1 MKRLWKRL
9 ISTFLA
15 FVLLIS
21 NATIIHAEESQY
33 AHSDEASS
41 GGVTLKVE
49 WNDLVLGQET
59 TFHVSAT
66 GGSGN
71 YKFRM
76 EAPSY
81 TDPDVLSYESVA
93 DPSRGEWLNYTE
105 ECGSHDYTFTM
116 MASGTYNF
124 RFYVMD
130 KTANMNYLRTNTF
143 IQVSSPNYP
152 SVNSI
157 VQSAVAQCN
166 AETDGSDYAKALWLH
181 DWLLNQLDYDK
192 SLKWSSAESALTRGL
207 GTCQSYESAYSK
219 LLTAAGIENAETRD
233 TYDGHTWNAFK
244 IDGEWYQVDC
254 TWDDSNDDWYNFD
267 ERRLYFGLTDELM
280 SIAHPGHAKIYT
292 AAGYATRSISLAN
305 NYFVKS
311 GEAAKWVASYKD
323 RIQENLNAGKTQ
335 FSITADNA
343 AYPPSIYGIQNG
355 IIAYVMNTT
364 DWYVNG
370 KKVELVAQT
379 NGAQFDFT
387 VPCTEHKWDEGKV
400 TTEPTCEKE
409 GIKTYTCKNCQT
421 TKTESIKALDHDYSK
436 EWTIDQEATCQQEG
450 SKSHHCTRC
459 DSKTDVTVIPKTSHS
474 WDSGVVTI
482 KAICTKDGV
491 KTYTCKNCKTTKT
504 EVINALGHDYS
515 NEWTIDKAATCTNEG
530 SKSHHCT
537 RCDSK
542 TDVTV
547 VPKTGHNWDA
557 GVVATKASCTKDGVK
572 TYTCKDC
579 KVTKTEVIKALGHN
593 YSNEWTIDKAATCT
607 NEGSKSHHC
616 SRCDSKT
623 DVTVIPKTG
632 HNWDAGVVTTK
643 ATCTKDGVK
652 TYTCKDCKTTKTEVI
667 KALGHNYSNDWT
679 IDKAATCTNEGSK
692 SHHCS
697 RCDSKT
703 DVTVIPKTSHAWDS
717 GVVIKNA
724 TYSETGVKRYT
735 CTKCGTTKD
744 ESIAKLVDD
753 RASVMYRTHV
763 QSIGWQDFVQ
773 DGKMSGTSG
782 QSKRLEGIIIQ
793 VSSKLNGSIE
803 YQTHVQSIGWQGWKS
818 NGAMSGTSGQSKRLE
833 AIRIRLT
840 GEIAN
845 KYDVYY
851 RVHCQSYGWLGW
863 AKNGKASGS
872 EGFSKRLEGIEIC
885 LVKKGGNAP
894 GTTNNAF
901 VRKSISYRTHVQDYG
916 WQGYVYDGQQSGT
929 SGQSKRLEGI
939 NIKLSPSLNGNV
951 VYRTHV
957 QSYGWQDWKSNDA
970 MSGTSGQSKRL
981 EAIQIK
987 LTGQVANE
995 YDVYYRVHCQN
1006 FGWLGWAKNG
1016 ESSGTEG
1023 YSRRLEAIQICLVP
1037 KGQKAPGDTNNRFYK
1052 K

>member
-1 MKRLWKRL
+1 MKRVGKRL

-49 WNDLVLGQET
+49 WNEPVLGQET

-93 DPSRGEWLNYTE
+93 DPSPGEWLNYTE

-130 KTANMNYLRTNTF
+130 KAANMNYLRTNTF

-157 VQSAVAQCN
+157 IQSAVEQCN

-244 IDGEWYQVDC
+244 INGEWYQVDC

-292 AAGYATRSISLAN
+292 AAGYATRSTSLAN

-343 AYPPSIYGIQNG
+343 AYPSSIYGIQNG
-355 IIAYVMNTT
+355 IIAYVINTT

-370 KKVELVAQT
+370 KKVDLVAKT

-421 TKTESIKALDHDYSK
+421 IKTESIKPLGHDYSK
-436 EWTIDQEATCQQEG
+436 EWTVDQEATCTNEG

-459 DSKTDVTVIPKTSHS
+459 DSKSDVTAIPKIGHN
-474 WDSGVVTI
+474 WDSGVVTT
-482 KAICTKDGV
+482 KATCTKDGM
-491 KTYTCKNCKTTKT
+491 KTYTCKDCKTTKT
-504 EVINALGHDYS
+504 EVVNALGHDYS
-515 NEWTIDKAATCTNEG
+515 SSWTIDKAATCTNEG

-542 TDVTV
+542 
-547 VPKTGHNWDA
+547 A
-557 GVVATKASCTKDGVK
+557 
-572 TYTCKDC
+572 
-579 KVTKTEVIKALGHN
+579 
-593 YSNEWTIDKAATCT
+593 
-607 NEGSKSHHC
+607 
-616 SRCDSKT
+616 

-632 HNWDAGVVTTK
+632 HNWDAGVFTTK

-667 KALGHNYSNDWT
+667 KALGHNYSSDWT
-679 IDKAATCTNEGSK
+679 IDRAATCTNEGSK
-692 SHHCS
+692 SHHCT
-697 RCDSKT
+697 RCDSKS
-703 DVTVIPKTSHAWDS
+703 DVTVIPKISHSWDK
-717 GVVIKNA
+717 GTIVKNP

-735 CTKCGTTKD
+735 CNKCGATKD

-763 QSIGWQDFVQ
+763 QSIGWQDFVR

-782 QSKRLEGIIIQ
+782 RSKRLEGIQIKL
-793 VSSKLNGSIE
+793 SSKLKGNVE
-803 YQTHVQSIGWQGWKS
+803 YQTHVQDIGWQGWKS
-818 NGAMSGTSGQSKRLE
+818 NGTMSGTSGQSKRLE

-863 AKNGKASGS
+863 AKNGEASGS

-885 LVKKGGNAP
+885 LVKKGGKAP

-1016 ESSGTEG
+1016 ESSGSEG

-1037 KGQKAPGDTNNRFYK
+1037 KGQKAPGSTNNRFYK

>member
-1 MKRLWKRL
+1 MKRLGKRL

-15 FVLLIS
+15 FVLLFS
-21 NATIIHAEESQY
+21 NATIIHAEENQY
-33 AHSDEASS
+33 THSDEASS

-49 WNDLVLGQET
+49 WNDPVLGQET

-93 DPSRGEWLNYTE
+93 DPSRGEWLNYTV
-105 ECGSHDYTFTM
+105 ECSSHDYTFTM

-130 KTANMNYLRTNTF
+130 KAANMNYLRTNTF

-219 LLTAAGIENAETRD
+219 LLTAVGIENAETRD

-292 AAGYATRSISLAN
+292 AAGYATRSTSLAN

-311 GEAAKWVASYKD
+311 GEAAQWVASYKD

-370 KKVELVAQT
+370 KKVDLVAKT

-421 TKTESIKALDHDYSK
+421 TKTESIKALGHDYSK
-436 EWTIDQEATCQQEG
+436 DWTIDQEATCQQEG

-459 DSKTDVTVIPKTSHS
+459 DSKKDVTVIPKTGHN
-474 WDSGVVTI
+474 WDAGEVTT
-482 KAICTKDGV
+482 KATCTKDGV
-491 KTYTCKNCKTTKT
+491 KTYTCKDCKTTKT
-504 EVINALGHDYS
+504 ESIKALGHDYS
-515 NEWTIDKAATCTNEG
+515 SSWTIDKAATCINEG

-542 TDVTV
+542 
-547 VPKTGHNWDA
+547 
-557 GVVATKASCTKDGVK
+557 
-572 TYTCKDC
+572 
-579 KVTKTEVIKALGHN
+579 
-593 YSNEWTIDKAATCT
+593 SN
-607 NEGSKSHHC
+607 
-616 SRCDSKT
+616 
-623 DVTVIPKTG
+623 VTVIPKTG
-632 HNWDAGVVTTK
+632 HNWDLGVVTTK

-667 KALGHNYSNDWT
+667 HALGHNYSNDWAIDKAATCQQEGSKSHHCSRCGSKTDVTVIPKTGHNWDLGVVTTKATCTKDGVKTYTCKDCKTTKTKVIHALGHDYSSDWT

-692 SHHCS
+692 SHHCT
-697 RCDSKT
+697 RCDSKK
-703 DVTVIPKTSHAWDS
+703 DVTVIPKTGHNWDA

-735 CTKCGTTKD
+735 CNKCRTTKD

-803 YQTHVQSIGWQGWKS
+803 YQTHVQSIGWQDWKS

-845 KYDVYY
+845 KYDIYY

-863 AKNGKASGS
+863 AKNGEASGS

-987 LTGQVANE
+987 LTGQAANE

-1016 ESSGTEG
+1016 ESSGSEG

-1037 KGQKAPGDTNNRFYK
+1037 KGQKAPGNTNNKFYK

>member
-1 MKRLWKRL
+1 MKRVGKRL
-9 ISTFLA
+9 ISSFLV
-15 FVLLIS
+15 FVLFIG

-49 WNDLVLGQET
+49 WNDPVLGQET

-105 ECGSHDYTFTM
+105 ECSSHDYTFTM

-157 VQSAVAQCN
+157 VQFAVAQCN
-166 AETDGSDYAKALWLH
+166 VETDGSDYAKALWLH

-244 IDGEWYQVDC
+244 INGEWYQVDC

-292 AAGYATRSISLAN
+292 AAGYTTRSTSLAN

-311 GEAAKWVASYKD
+311 GEAAQWVASYKD

-355 IIAYVMNTT
+355 IIAYVINTT

-370 KKVELVAQT
+370 KKVDLVAKT

-459 DSKTDVTVIPKTSHS
+459 DSKKDVTVIPKTGHN
-474 WDSGVVTI
+474 WDSGVIT
-482 KAICTKDGV
+482 
-491 KTYTCKNCKTTKT
+491 
-504 EVINALGHDYS
+504 
-515 NEWTIDKAATCTNEG
+515 
-530 SKSHHCT
+530 
-537 RCDSK
+537 
-542 TDVTV
+542 
-547 VPKTGHNWDA
+547 
-557 GVVATKASCTKDGVK
+557 TKASCTKDGVK

-579 KVTKTEVIKALGHN
+579 KTTKTEVIHALGHN
-593 YSNEWTIDKAATCT
+593 YSNDWTIDKAATCQQ
-607 NEGSKSHHC
+607 EGSKSHHC
-616 SRCDSKT
+616 TRCDSKK
-623 DVTVIPKTG
+623 DVTVIPKTS
-632 HNWDAGVVTTK
+632 HNWDSGVVTTK
-643 ATCTKDGVK
+643 ATCSKDGVK

-667 KALGHNYSNDWT
+667 KALGHGYSNEWT
-679 IDKAATCTNEGSK
+679 IDKKATCTNEGSK
-692 SHHCS
+692 SHHCT
-697 RCDSKT
+697 RCDSKK
-703 DVTVIPKTSHAWDS
+703 DVTVIQKTSHAWDS

-735 CTKCGTTKD
+735 CNKCGTTKD

-803 YQTHVQSIGWQGWKS
+803 YQTHVQSIGWQDWKS

-863 AKNGKASGS
+863 AKNGEASGS

-939 NIKLSPSLNGNV
+939 NIKLSPSLNGNI

-1016 ESSGTEG
+1016 ESSGSEG

-1037 KGQKAPGDTNNRFYK
+1037 KGQNAPGDTNNRFYK